1 MSTKMSRKTQMLCVS
16 AIMIALATI
25 LSVVKVWELPFGGSV
40 TLFSMVPLAYLS
52 YRYGVKWGVLT
63 AFVFSVIQMLFGIG
77 TLSAAGN
84 SVGVIIGSC
93 ILDYVAAY
101 TMIGFSGMFR
111 SRIRNNALSLS
122 LGFLV
127 ATLMRYA
134 VHVISGYIFFRSYA
148 EWYFSQEN
156 FTLGATILEHISGT
170 ALSVFYAFFY
180 NILFLLPDTVV
191 AVVGLVA
198 IALLAKKYV
207 FAEQTAAKA

>member
-1 MSTKMSRKTQMLCVS
+1 MSTKMSQKTQMLTIS

-25 LSVVKVWELPFGGSV
+25 LSFVKVWEMPFGGSV

-63 AFVFSVIQMLFGIG
+63 AFVFSLIQMLFGIG
-77 TLSAAGN
+77 SLSAAGN
-84 SVGVIIGSC
+84 SIEVIIGSC
-93 ILDYVAAY
+93 ILDYVVAY
-101 TMIGFSGMFR
+101 TMIGFSGIFR
-111 SRIRNNALSLS
+111 NRIKNNALSLS

-148 EWYFSQEN
+148 EWYFSQES
-156 FTLGATILEHISGT
+156 FSLGAVILEHMSGE
-170 ALSVFYAFFY
+170 ALSIFYAFFY

-191 AVVGLVA
+191 AIVGLIAV
-198 IALLAKKYV
+198 ALLAKKYV
-207 FAEQTAAKA
+207 FAEQKAQKA